1 MADNIFVTVN
11 IKFGRNN
18 QVVKMEKG
26 TSFQNKS
33 GIFTAE
39 KDGMT
44 ISMNNYQMQVFEAV
58 ANNFKENN
66 TDEII
71 LSKKDIDIAV
81 IKKYRTCFL

>member
-11 IKFGRNN
+11 VKFGRKT
-18 QVVKMEKG
+18 QAVKMEKG

-33 GIFTAE
+33 GVFTAE

-44 ISMNNYQMQVFEAV
+44 IAMNNYQMQVFEAV

-66 TDEII
+66 SDEII
-71 LSKKDIDIAV
+71 LSKKNTAL
-81 IKKYRTCFL
+81 K